1 MSTAFALPRPFTA
14 ALCLFM
20 SASLVFA
27 STPVSARDDNI
38 DKVKSALAKIGTGE
52 KARVTLKL
60 KSGAVL
66 KGHIGALDKDDFSI
80 VSKTGTEK
88 ILYSDVAKVKK
99 PGSVWIPAVI
109 VVGMVIGLVLGL
121 MYAACGSGGC
131 H

>member
-1 MSTAFALPRPFTA
+1 MNTTFAVSRPLMA

-20 SASLVFA
+20 SAALVFA
-27 STPVSARDDNI
+27 GAPVSARDDNI
-38 DKVKSALAKIGTGE
+38 DKVKSALSKIGTGE

-60 KSGAVL
+60 KSGAVM

-99 PGSVWIPAVI
+99 PGSVMIPVVIAVGA
-109 VVGMVIGLVLGL
+109 VVGLVLGL